1 MSGADWNRP
10 LWDNVL
16 ERRRRGA
23 MPHALLLG
31 GPAGLGKRVFAA
43 NLAALLLCE
52 KPVDMACGTCRS
64 CLLVAAGS
72 HPDRVEINLEL
83 RDDGKTLRSEIVV
96 EQIRVLSKRLSM
108 TAQFG
113 GHQVALIDP
122 ADLMNNAA
130 ANALLKTLEE
140 PGPGTVMLLI
150 SDQSTRLPATIRS
163 RCQRVDFVLPNA
175 AEAVGWLKRQ
185 GVDGAA
191 QALEAAA
198 GNPGLALEL
207 ARGGGLALRTEVASD
222 LANLW
227 TRKAA
232 PAEVA
237 NRWAKSEAER
247 RTWFAAQLAQAETAA
262 QSRQSRGPLALT
274 AISDFNKL
282 AQWFREA
289 GRVREQ
295 LRTPVRSELLLLELL
310 LAWRALA
317 PAAQSRR

>member
-1 MSGADWNRP
+1 MSGPGWNLS
-10 LWDNVL
+10 LWTNVL

-23 MPHALLLG
+23 MPHALLLA
-31 GPAGLGKRVFAA
+31 GPAGLGKRAFAA
-43 NLAALLLCE
+43 ALAALLLCE
-52 KPVDMACGTCRS
+52 KPGEAACGRCRG

-72 HPDRVEINLEL
+72 HPDRVEVSLEL
-83 RDDGKTLRSEIVV
+83 RDDGKTLRTEITVD
-96 EQIRVLSKRLSM
+96 QIRALSQRLAL

-122 ADLMNNAA
+122 ADLMNAAA

-140 PGPGTVMLLI
+140 PGAGTVMLLI
-150 SDQSTRLPATIRS
+150 ADQLSRLPATIRS
-163 RCQRVDFVLPNA
+163 RCQRLDFGLPTA
-175 AEAVGWLKRQ
+175 ADAMAWLKAQ

-191 QALEAAA
+191 QALDAAA

-207 ARGGGLALRTEVASD
+207 ARGGGLALRTEVATD
-222 LANLW
+222 LAHLW
-227 TRKAA
+227 AHKGA

-237 NRWAKSEAER
+237 NRWARTEAER
-247 RTWFAAQLAQAETAA
+247 RTWFAAQLAQAEAAA
-262 QSRQSRGPLALT
+262 QARGVRGPLALT

-282 AQWFREA
+282 ARWFREA

-317 PAAQSRR
+317 PAARRA

>member
-1 MSGADWNRP
+1 MKIADWNRP
-10 LWDNVL
+10 LWNTVL

-23 MPHALLLG
+23 MPHALLLA
-31 GPAGLGKRVFAA
+31 GPAGLGKRAFAA
-43 NLAALLLCE
+43 ALAAWLLCE
-52 KPVDMACGTCRS
+52 QPGDAACGRCRA

-72 HPDRVEINLEL
+72 HPDRVEVNLEF
-83 RDDGKTLRSEIVV
+83 RDDGKTLRSELVV
-96 EQIRVLSKRLSM
+96 DQIRVLSQRLSM

-122 ADLMNNAA
+122 ADLMNASA

-140 PGPGTVMLLI
+140 PGPGTVMLLV
-150 SDQSTRLPATIRS
+150 SDQFSRLPATIRS
-163 RCQRVDFVLPNA
+163 RCQRLDFVLPNA
-175 AEAVGWLKRQ
+175 AEAMAWLKSQ

-207 ARGGGLALRTEVASD
+207 AQGGGLALRTEVATD
-222 LANLW
+222 LGHLW
-227 TRKAA
+227 ARKAA
-232 PAEVA
+232 PAEIA

-247 RTWFAAQLAQAETAA
+247 RTWFAAQLAQAEAAA
-262 QSRQSRGPLALT
+262 QSRQARGPLALT

-295 LRTPVRSELLLLELL
+295 LRTPVRSELLILELL

-317 PAAQSRR
+317 PAARRA

>member
-1 MSGADWNRP
+1 MNGADWNRP

-31 GPAGLGKRVFAA
+31 GPAGLGKRAFAA
-43 NLAALLLCE
+43 GLAALLLCE
-52 KPVDMACGTCRS
+52 KPADTACGTCRS

-83 RDDGKTLRSEIVV
+83 RDDGKTPRSEIVV
-96 EQIRVLSKRLSM
+96 DQIRVLSQRLSM

-140 PGPGTVMLLI
+140 PGAGTVMLLI

-175 AEAVGWLKRQ
+175 AEAIGWLKRQ

-247 RTWFAAQLAQAETAA
+247 RTWFAAQLAQAEAAA

-317 PAAQSRR
+317 PAARRA

>member
-1 MSGADWNRP
+1 MKLADWNLP
-10 LWDNVL
+10 LWNNVL
-16 ERRRRGA
+16 DRRRRGA
-23 MPHALLLG
+23 MPHALLLA
-31 GPAGLGKRVFAA
+31 GPAGLGKRAFAA
-43 NLAALLLCE
+43 ALAAWLLCE
-52 KPVDMACGTCRS
+52 QPGDTACGRCRA

-72 HPDRVEINLEL
+72 HPDRVEVNLEF
-83 RDDGKTLRSEIVV
+83 RDDGKTLRSELVV
-96 EQIRVLSKRLSM
+96 DQIRVLSQRLSM

-122 ADLMNNAA
+122 ADLMNTSA

-140 PGPGTVMLLI
+140 PGPGTVMLLVC
-150 SDQSTRLPATIRS
+150 DQFSRLPATIRS
-163 RCQRVDFVLPNA
+163 RCQRLDFALPNA
-175 AEAVGWLKRQ
+175 AEAMAWLKSQ
-185 GVDGAA
+185 GVDSAA
-191 QALEAAA
+191 QALDAAA

-207 ARGGGLALRTEVASD
+207 AGGGGLALRTEVATD
-222 LANLW
+222 LGHLW
-227 TRKAA
+227 ARKAA
-232 PAEVA
+232 PAEIA

-247 RTWFAAQLAQAETAA
+247 RTWFAAQLAQAEATA
-262 QSRQSRGPLALT
+262 QSRQARGPLALT

-317 PAAQSRR
+317 PAARRA

>member
-1 MSGADWNRP
+1 MNGADWNRS
-10 LWDNVL
+10 LWNNVL

-23 MPHALLLG
+23 MPHALLLA
-31 GPAGLGKRVFAA
+31 GPAGLGKRAFAA
-43 NLAALLLCE
+43 ALASLLLCE
-52 KPVDMACGTCRS
+52 NAGDAACGLCRG

-72 HPDRVEINLEL
+72 HPDRAEVHLEL
-83 RDDGKTLRSEIVV
+83 RDDGKTPRTEITVD
-96 EQIRVLSKRLSM
+96 QIRTLSQRLSM

-113 GHQVALIDP
+113 GHQVVLIDP
-122 ADLMNNAA
+122 ADLMNTAA

-140 PGPGTVMLLI
+140 PGAGTVMLLI
-150 SDQSTRLPATIRS
+150 ADQLSRLPATIRS
-163 RCQRVDFVLPNA
+163 RCQRLDFTLPNA
-175 AEAVGWLKRQ
+175 AEAMAWLKAQ

-191 QALEAAA
+191 QALDAAA

-207 ARGGGLALRTEVASD
+207 ARGGGLALRTEVATD
-222 LANLW
+222 LGNLW
-227 TRKAA
+227 LRKAA

-237 NRWAKSEAER
+237 NRWAKADGER
-247 RTWFAAQLAQAETAA
+247 RTWFAAQLAQAEAAA
-262 QSRQSRGPLALT
+262 QSRGVRGPLALT

-310 LAWRALA
+310 LAWRGLA
-317 PAAQSRR
+317 PAARRA

>member
-1 MSGADWNRP
+1 MSLADWNRP
-10 LWDNVL
+10 LWNNVL

-23 MPHALLLG
+23 MPHALLLA
-31 GPAGLGKRVFAA
+31 GPAGLGKRAFGAA
-43 NLAALLLCE
+43 LAALLLCE
-52 KPVDMACGTCRS
+52 NPGDAACGSCRS

-72 HPDRVEINLEL
+72 HPDRVELNLEL
-83 RDDGKTLRSEIVV
+83 RDDGKTLRTEIVV
-96 EQIRVLSKRLSM
+96 EQIRVLSQRLSM

-122 ADLMNNAA
+122 ADLMNTAA

-140 PGPGTVMLLI
+140 PGAGTVMILI
-150 SDQSTRLPATIRS
+150 SDQFARLPATIRS
-163 RCQRVDFVLPNA
+163 RCQRLDFGLPNA
-175 AEAVGWLKRQ
+175 AEAMAWLKRQ

-227 TRKAA
+227 ARKAG

-247 RTWFAAQLAQAETAA
+247 RCWFAAQLAEAEAAA
-262 QSRQSRGPLALT
+262 QARAARGPLALT

-317 PAAQSRR
+317 PAARRA

>member
-10 LWDNVL
+10 LWNNVL

-23 MPHALLLG
+23 MPHALLLS
-31 GPAGLGKRVFAA
+31 GPAGLGKRAFAA
-43 NLAALLLCE
+43 GLAALLLCE
-52 KPVDMACGTCRS
+52 NGGDGACGRCRG

-72 HPDRVEINLEL
+72 HPDRVEVNLEL
-83 RDDGKTLRSEIVV
+83 RDDGKTLRTEVTV
-96 EQIRVLSKRLSM
+96 DQIRRLSQRLSM

-122 ADLMNNAA
+122 ADLMNTSA

-140 PGPGTVMLLI
+140 PGAGTVMLLV
-150 SDQSTRLPATIRS
+150 SDQTSRLPATIRS
-163 RCQRVDFVLPNA
+163 RCQRLDFVLPNA
-175 AEAVGWLKRQ
+175 ADAMAWLKAQ

-191 QALEAAA
+191 QALDAAA

-207 ARGGGLALRTEVASD
+207 ARGGGLALRTEVATD
-222 LANLW
+222 LGQLW
-227 TRKAA
+227 TRKAV

-237 NRWAKSEAER
+237 NRWAKGDGER
-247 RTWFAAQLAQAETAA
+247 RTWFAAQLAQAEAAA
-262 QSRQSRGPLALT
+262 QARGARGPLALT

-317 PAAQSRR
+317 PAARRA